1 MNRKSINLL
10 SVVALAVAIL
20 SSASL
25 GEAKGKSSHALS
37 GEDVSCAEA
46 RDIQLVNGKILTM
59 DGSNS
64 VTSSVNIKN
73 GRIVAVGNTGDRS
86 VTPCTRRIDLH
97 GRTAIPGII
106 DNHIHIVAM
115 GRRPGFDTP
124 LDTAASIPE
133 IVQRIRERAQV
144 TPAGEFITCIGG
156 WATDQ
161 LSEKRLPTI
170 AELDRAAPNRP
181 VLLVTNLSTH
191 AVTNSLGKAFFES
204 HQVAFANG
212 EIATPA
218 GILRSVYL
226 LKSTM
231 SLEQLKR
238 NTEYAM
244 GWAASVGITTVMD
257 MGSQP
262 FTGTDTDTIG
272 AYDPIVGY
280 DPVLALARENKLKIR
295 YRLNLISWDSTP
307 DLPLLKARLDNSF
320 PSFGNDMIGT
330 ACIGESIWT
339 FNGPG
344 GIGRGVPAPA
354 YTDAARMVARRGY
367 CYEQHSLTAE
377 SNRAITAVWE
387 EINSTIPLRD
397 LHWRIAH
404 AWDIDQSNVERL
416 KAMGV
421 GIGII
426 STHKMPLRMILN
438 SGIHV
443 GASSDSRNIFPTD
456 PWIGIQYMVTGKDR
470 SGTMN
475 NPDQTITRME
485 ALRLYT
491 ADNGWFL
498 NEEKSLGTIEVGKLG
513 DIVVLSK
520 DYLDTKQV
528 PDDAIGRLTSLLT
541 IVNGKVVH
549 DMRSGPTS
557 LP

>member
-1 MNRKSINLL
+1 M
-10 SVVALAVAIL
+10 AIM
-20 SSASL
+20 SSASF
-25 GEAKGKSSHALS
+25 GAAQDKASHALA
-37 GEDVSCAEA
+37 GKDASCAGT

-59 DGSNS
+59 DGKNS
-64 VTSSVNIKN
+64 VTPSVNIKN
-73 GRIVAVGNTGDRS
+73 GRIVAVGNIGDRS
-86 VTPCTRRIDLH
+86 MTPCTRRIDLH

-106 DNHIHIVAM
+106 DNHIHIVAI
-115 GRRPGFDTP
+115 GRRPGFDAP

-133 IVQRIRERAQV
+133 IVQKIRERAEV
-144 TPAGEFITCIGG
+144 TPVGEFVTCIGG

-170 AELDRAAPNRP
+170 AELDTAAPNRP

-191 AVTNSLGKAFFES
+191 GVTNSLGKAFFQS
-204 HQVAFANG
+204 HQVTFENG
-212 EIATPA
+212 EIAKPA
-218 GILRSVYL
+218 GILRAVFL
-226 LKSTM
+226 LKNAM

-244 GWAASVGITTVMD
+244 GSAASVGITTVMD

-262 FTGTDTDTIG
+262 FTGTDIDTIG

-280 DPVLALARENKLKIR
+280 DPLLALARENKLKIR

-307 DLPLLKARLDNSF
+307 DLPLLKARLQNSF

-344 GIGRGVPAPA
+344 GVGRGVPAPA
-354 YTDAARMVARRGY
+354 YTDAARMVAKRGY

-377 SNRAITAVWE
+377 SNRAITSVWE
-387 EINSTIPLRD
+387 DINSTIPLKD

-426 STHKMPLRMILN
+426 STHKIPLRMILN

-470 SGTMN
+470 AGIMD
-475 NPDQTITRME
+475 NPDQTVTRME

-498 NEEKSLGTIEVGKLG
+498 NEEQSLGTIEVGKFG
-513 DIVVLSK
+513 DVVVLSK
-520 DYLDTKQV
+520 DYSDPKEV

-541 IVNGKVVH
+541 IVNGQVVY
-549 DMRSGPTS
+549 DTGILGKSK
-557 LP
+557 